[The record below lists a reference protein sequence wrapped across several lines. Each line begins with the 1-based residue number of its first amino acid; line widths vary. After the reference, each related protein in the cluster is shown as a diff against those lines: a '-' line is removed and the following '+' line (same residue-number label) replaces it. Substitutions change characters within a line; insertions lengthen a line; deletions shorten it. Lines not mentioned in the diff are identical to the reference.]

1 MSGGNINMKKFD
13 KIIIVSVLLLSLIS
27 LGIMTLSKSKDQ
39 NSNIVIIVGN
49 KVEKK
54 ISLNLKES
62 KTYEFNFNNNI
73 GYIEVNNGRVRM
85 VEMNQEICPKSI
97 CSNTGW
103 IETAYQSIVC
113 LPNQIIVRIEGAKD
127 DEII

>member
-1 MSGGNINMKKFD
+1 MKKFD
-13 KIIIVSVLLLSLIS
+13 KIIIVGVLLLSIIS
-27 LGIMTLSKSKDQ
+27 LGIMTLSKSNNQ

-54 ISLNLKES
+54 IPLNLKES

-73 GYIEVNNGRVRM
+73 GYIEVNNGKVRM
-85 VEMNQEICPKSI
+85 AEMNKEICPKSI
-97 CSNTGW
+97 CSDTGW

-113 LPNQIIVRIEGAKD
+113 LPNQIIVRIDGAKD
-127 DEII
+127 DEIL